1 MPIRLGA
8 LIEQVERLKPET
20 TIRFDFGYTTPR
32 EAYSYRGFYDN
43 LAIEFE
49 TGIYDKYTA
58 ADFLKLLQSSRYK
71 EIHGYKGGTYFTTD
85 STPVWV
91 VGDRSQST
99 GTAVKGVR
107 DLGYGYAIIE
117 TEYEQ

>member
-1 MPIRLGA
+1 MPTRLGA

-20 TIRFDFGYTTPR
+20 IIRFDFGYTTPK
-32 EAYSYRGFYDN
+32 EAYSYRGYYDH

-49 TGIYDKYTA
+49 TGVYDYTA
-58 ADFLKLLQSSRYK
+58 ADFLKLLKSSRRK
-71 EIHGYKGGTYFTTD
+71 EIYGYKGGTYITTD

-91 VGDRSQST
+91 VGDSSEST

-117 TEYEQ
+117 TEYED